1 VPGLHKPTL
10 LENNQKKSVVGDQL
24 TLAITIIISS
34 LLYQLNK
41 ELIKVVRQIGNKKV
55 NKKPL
60 PMLISRGWEIHRLPF
75 KL

>member
-10 LENNQKKSVVGDQL
+10 LENNQKKSVIGDQL
-24 TLAITIIISS
+24 TLTITIIISS

-41 ELIKVVRQIGNKKV
+41 ELIKVARQIGNKKI

-60 PMLISRGWEIHRLPF
+60 PMLISRGWEFHRIPF